1 MKDETLWSLLS
12 TGAAI
17 AAGVAARNGARKS
30 YERKIGKP
38 PLDPY
43 ERDVK
48 WRHALLWGAGTGM
61 IVGVSRI
68 IGRRAGSEAVR
79 RVQRRRQR
87 RQRLL
92 DYGPRPL
99 G

>member
-1 MKDETLWSLLS
+1 MRDETLWSLLS

-17 AAGVAARNGARKS
+17 AAGIAARNGTRKA

-43 ERDVK
+43 DRDVK

-61 IVGVSRI
+61 VVGVSRI

-92 DYGPRPL
+92 DYGRRPL